1 MKLQKTY
8 DDRPI
13 GIFDS
18 GVGGLTVMEEV
29 IQQLPEENILYLGD
43 TARVPYGIRSA
54 ETVTRYSLE
63 MSDILIAKGI
73 KLLVVACNTASAF
86 ALNAIKERFDVP
98 VIGVIRPG
106 AKRALEATR
115 SKKIGIIG
123 TEGTIR
129 SNSYV
134 HAINDR
140 YGSRPIVIKE
150 HGTIRF
156 DRYFEVTLGELSI
169 FTKACPLFV
178 PLAEEGWS
186 SNDVAV
192 LTAKHYLEG
201 LKREPID
208 TLVLGCTHYP
218 LLKGVI
224 SGIMGDDIMLIDSA
238 RETAKEIKE
247 TLIKYGIQGSS
258 LSGPKRTFYVTDSP
272 ERFIKVGER
281 FLKLK
286 IEHIEEINVGG

>member
-1 MKLQKTY
+1 MQSIYNEL
-8 DDRPI
+8 PI

-29 IQQLPEENILYLGD
+29 IRQLPEENILYLGD

-54 ETVTRYSLE
+54 ETVVRYSLE
-63 MSDILIAKGI
+63 MTDFLVGKGI
-73 KLLVVACNTASAF
+73 KLLVVACNTASAM
-86 ALNAIKERFDVP
+86 ALTAIRKRFDIP
-98 VIGVIRPG
+98 VIGVIEPG
-106 AKRALEATR
+106 AKRAMEATR
-115 SKKIGIIG
+115 SKKIAIIG
-123 TEGTIR
+123 TEGTIK

-134 HAINDR
+134 HAINSL
-140 YGSRPIVIKE
+140 YGNKPIVIKE
-150 HGTIRF
+150 HGLIRF
-156 DRYFEVTLGELSI
+156 DRYFKVTLDDLII

-192 LTAKHYLEG
+192 LTARHYLEG
-201 LKREPID
+201 FKKEHID

-224 SGIMGDDIMLIDSA
+224 SGVMGDGIALIDSA
-238 RETAKEIKE
+238 RETAKEINK
-247 TLIKYGIQGSS
+247 TLDQFDIRKTSP
-258 LSGPKRTFYVTDSP
+258 SGPLWRFFVTDSP

-281 FLKLK
+281 FLGRK
-286 IEHIEEINVGG
+286 IVHIEKINVGG

>member
-1 MKLQKTY
+1 MKLQKAS

-29 IQQLPEENILYLGD
+29 VRQLPEENILYLGD

-63 MSDILIAKGI
+63 MTDFLIRKGI
-73 KLLVVACNTASAF
+73 KLLVVACNTASAY
-86 ALNAIKERFDVP
+86 ALPAIQEKFDVP

-106 AKRALEATR
+106 AKKALEATR
-115 SKKIGIIG
+115 SGKIGIIG

-134 HAINDR
+134 HAINDL
-140 YGSRPIVIKE
+140 YGSKPVVIKE

-156 DRYFEVTLGELSI
+156 DRYFEISLGGFTI

-178 PLAEEGWS
+178 PLAEEGWA

-192 LTAKHYLEG
+192 LTARHYLEG
-201 LKREPID
+201 LKKEPID

-224 SGIMGDDIMLIDSA
+224 SDVMGNDIILIDSA
-238 RETAKEIKE
+238 QETAKEINNA
-247 TLIKYGIQGSS
+247 LITYGIKCSGSS
-258 LSGPKRTFYVTDSP
+258 GQRRTFYVTDSP
-272 ERFIKVGER
+272 ERFIKVGEM
-281 FLKLK
+281 FLKQK
-286 IEHIEEINVGG
+286 IEHIEKINVGG